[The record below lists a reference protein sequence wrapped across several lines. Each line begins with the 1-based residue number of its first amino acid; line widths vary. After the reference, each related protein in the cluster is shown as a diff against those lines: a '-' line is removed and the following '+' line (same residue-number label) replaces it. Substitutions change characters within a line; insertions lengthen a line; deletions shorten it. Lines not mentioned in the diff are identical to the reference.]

1 MFDVSVRTSVT
12 TPSGLTLIFFPIFSP
27 QILSNSSLQLLGT
40 ALLFTGLHG
49 VQRLAPHIHFWHRTT
64 FPLCH
69 YSRSNGDGEEQCKS
83 CPRVLP
89 IPVQPQRGP
98 AVSWA
103 PWHPSICTLS
113 CSWGRRLLW
122 VGLFLVLRGFL
133 LRICLFGTMNCDG
146 LLIFLFCFVFLQTSF
161 HIHLPLVPKGDVCG
175 QNIFTMLSWK
185 R

>member
-1 MFDVSVRTSVT
+1 M
-12 TPSGLTLIFFPIFSP
+12 LNFFPIFSP

-40 ALLFTGLHG
+40 NCSADHWSAWGTK
-49 VQRLAPHIHFWHRTT
+49 VSPPHPFLTQ
-64 FPLCH
+64 PPSPCVP
-69 YSRSNGDGEEQCKS
+69 SCSNGDGQEQCKS

-89 IPVQPQRGP
+89 VLVQPQCGP

-103 PWHPSICTLS
+103 LWHPSICTLS

-133 LRICLFGTMNCDG
+133 LRICLFGTVNCDG